1 MYYINVKRK
10 NKGKNATRRKIV
22 VFFTFILIIFAFFI
36 AYMNLLVTPLIV
48 DTGKSQIKV
57 FATKSMNY
65 AVTEAMNQNISYD
78 DLVTI
83 QMGSDN
89 KIYMIEANTVK
100 INNISN
106 MIERITLAHL
116 NEISKTPL
124 EIPVGAFTGIALF
137 SGSGPPVRID
147 IFPYG
152 EVGCKFLSQFISAGI
167 NQTQHKIYVQVKA
180 TINVVLPLKTFSV
193 TMDNEVL
200 VCESVIIGDIP
211 ETYLKSSS
219 LQDMLDLIPN

>member
-1 MYYINVKRK
+1 MQYYKGVKKRGV
-10 NKGKNATRRKIV
+10 NAIKGKILL
-22 VFFTFILIIFAFFI
+22 FFTFLSLFFALFLI
-36 AYMNLLVTPLIV
+36 YMNLLVTPLIV
-48 DTGKSQIKV
+48 NTGKSQIKV

-65 AVTEAMNQNISYD
+65 AVTEAINQKISYD
-78 DLVTI
+78 DLVTTLTD
-83 QMGSDN
+83 GKG

-106 MIERITLAHL
+106 MIERVTLAHL

-124 EIPVGAFTGIALF
+124 EIPIGAFTGIALF
-137 SGSGPPVRID
+137 SGVGPPVRID

-193 TMDNEVL
+193 SMDNEVL
-200 VCESVIIGDIP
+200 ICESVIIGEIP

-219 LQDMLDLIPN
+219 LQDMMDLIPNS

>member
-1 MYYINVKRK
+1 
-10 NKGKNATRRKIV
+10 
-22 VFFTFILIIFAFFI
+22 
-36 AYMNLLVTPLIV
+36 MNLLVTPLIV
-48 DTGKSQIKV
+48 NTGKSQIKV

-65 AVTEAMNQNISYD
+65 AVTEAINQKISYD
-78 DLVTI
+78 DLVTTLTD
-83 QMGSDN
+83 GKG

-106 MIERITLAHL
+106 MIERVTLAHL

-124 EIPVGAFTGIALF
+124 EIPIGAFTGIALF
-137 SGSGPPVRID
+137 SGVGPPVRID

-193 TMDNEVL
+193 SMDNEVL
-200 VCESVIIGDIP
+200 ICESVIIGEIP

-219 LQDMLDLIPN
+219 LQDMMDLIPNS

>member
-1 MYYINVKRK
+1 MFSYKKYK
-10 NKGKNATRRKIV
+10 NTNNGNLKGKIILFFVILFV
-22 VFFTFILIIFAFFI
+22 VFAFFMF
-36 AYMNLLVTPLIV
+36 YMSFLVTPLIV
-48 DTGKSQIKV
+48 NTGKSQIKV

-65 AVTEAMNQNISYD
+65 AVTEAINQNISYD

-83 QMGSDN
+83 QMGNDG

-124 EIPVGAFTGIALF
+124 KIPIGAFTGIALF
-137 SGSGPPVRID
+137 SGMGPPVRID

-167 NQTQHKIYVQVKA
+167 NQTQHKIYVQVK
-180 TINVVLPLKTFSV
+180 TKINVVLPLKTFSV
-193 TMDNEVL
+193 SMDNEVL

-219 LQDMLDLIPN
+219 IQDMLDLIPNK

>member
-1 MYYINVKRK
+1 MAFGSYNSKRK
-10 NKGKNATRRKIV
+10 SNFYIKRKV
-22 VFFTFILIIFAFFI
+22 VIFFSFLILFFILFI
-36 AYMNLLVTPLIV
+36 VYMNLLVTPLIV
-48 DTGKSQIKV
+48 NTGKSQIKV

-65 AVTEAMNQNISYD
+65 AVTEAVNQNISYD
-78 DLVTI
+78 DLITTI
-83 QMGSDN
+83 SDN
-89 KIYMIEANTVK
+89 NGKINMIEANTVK

-106 MIERITLAHL
+106 MIERVTLAHL

-124 EIPVGAFTGIALF
+124 EIPIGAFTGIALF
-137 SGSGPPVRID
+137 SGIGPPVRID

-193 TMDNEVL
+193 SMDNEVL
-200 VCESVIIGDIP
+200 ICESVIIGEIP

-219 LQDMLDLIPN
+219 LQDMMDLIPN

>member
-1 MYYINVKRK
+1 MYYRYKKIKNADKNGLKRK
-10 NKGKNATRRKIV
+10 IIIFFAF
-22 VFFTFILIIFAFFI
+22 VFIFFAFFVI
-36 AYMNLLVTPLIV
+36 YMNVLVTPLIV
-48 DTGKSQIKV
+48 NTGRSQIKV

-65 AVTEAMNQNISYD
+65 AVTEAINQNISYD
-78 DLVTI
+78 DLVTTLTDTN
-83 QMGSDN
+83 G

-106 MIERITLAHL
+106 MIERVTLAHL
-116 NEISKTPL
+116 NEISRTPL
-124 EIPVGAFTGIALF
+124 KIPIGAFTGIALF
-137 SGSGPPVRID
+137 SGSGPPVSIE

-200 VCESVIIGDIP
+200 ICESVIIGEIP